1 MVLPV
6 KSQTNST
13 TLPVPGTLCP
23 SSLASVR
30 VRVRFKVK
38 FGDDKVRSFQCDVF
52 YPEILHGFWV
62 LDGRNFCIDALDQ
75 GFHSLSS
82 FIFSAFAI
90 KAVAEKPI
98 NALSQL

>member
-1 MVLPV
+1 MRV
-6 KSQTNST
+6 K
-13 TLPVPGTLCP
+13 
-23 SSLASVR
+23 
-30 VRVRFKVK
+30 VRFRVK

-52 YPEILHGFWV
+52 YLEILLGFWV